1 MSDVQVTSEPTTAAP
16 VASVNPSTPAI
27 DPQSFAAMQK
37 EIAELRKESAD
48 RRIAAKT
55 ANEEA
60 AKRAAEA
67 GDFKALADQYRAQ
80 LEEIKPKLAIVDE
93 AQEFMT
99 ATAREIDALK
109 PTLPTYLQTAIDN
122 APTLKV
128 KREIVAQWQA
138 AQPQQPQRGAPI
150 PVANPAA
157 PASVMGLD
165 SFNSADDVRRA
176 AESDPSGFRAMLAK
190 LANHGRP
197 QSAIGAMVGGKK

>member
-1 MSDVQVTSEPTTAAP
+1 MSDVQATSEPTTAAP

-93 AQEFMT
+93 AQEFMN

-122 APTLKV
+122 APSLKV
-128 KREIVAQWQA
+128 KREIISQYQA

-150 PVANPAA
+150 PVANPAQ
-157 PASVMGLD
+157 PAATYELD
-165 SFNSADDVRRA
+165 SFTSVRDVREA
-176 AESDPSGFRAMLAK
+176 AKSDPKGFRAGLDKIFAPRNQPSS
-190 LANHGRP
+190 LDALFNR
-197 QSAIGAMVGGKK
+197 GK